1 MITPLTLF
9 AAAAA
14 ASMAMLSVGAGYL
27 LARPAARRLVP
38 GLATAAVFFGIWYA
52 VGAVA

>member
-1 MITPLTLF
+1 
-9 AAAAA
+9 
-14 ASMAMLSVGAGYL
+14 MAMLSVGAGYL

-38 GLATAAVFFGIWYA
+38 AFATVSVLFGFWYA